1 MSLLRW
7 KELEKSKSELGNKI
21 NYFHNAITQHKM
33 GQETSQG
40 SFEKAFKPVTS
51 KLDDVI
57 KSNLKSGMPQRR
69 KRLQK
74 KVEVPNYG
82 IDIEDEVE
90 DMNLDDLFDDQPV
103 LPQSEKQLV
112 PKPPTYKE
120 SLEDMLKGKEI
131 YVDPQYFPQDPQEL
145 PPEYDEDEGVD
156 YALAD
161 EDETKE
167 ILDNLD
173 ITNYESID
181 KVLNQPEMTSNKKRM
196 YISKIIK
203 DTEYRRN
210 RLKGY
215 KSHVTKK
222 YKSGNISEAERQ
234 IENKTIDNSRIVL
247 NKYIKKFNDEL
258 KTIKGSGIKGRRKQR
273 GGNVMFFNDAKQLLK
288 KLDRGYYTVARRYKF
303 YVRVARTISHE

>member
-1 MSLLRW
+1 MD
-7 KELEKSKSELGNKI
+7 LG
-21 NYFHNAITQHKM
+21 
-33 GQETSQG
+33 
-40 SFEKAFKPVTS
+40 
-51 KLDDVI
+51 
-57 KSNLKSGMPQRR
+57 
-69 KRLQK
+69 
-74 KVEVPNYG
+74 
-82 IDIEDEVE
+82 
-90 DMNLDDLFDDQPV
+90 DLFDEQPV
-103 LPQSEKQLV
+103 LPESEKQLV

-203 DTEYRRN
+203 DAEYRRN

-288 KLDRGYYTVARRYKF
+288 KLDRGYYTAARRYKF

>member
-1 MSLLRW
+1 MG
-7 KELEKSKSELGNKI
+7 LG
-21 NYFHNAITQHKM
+21 
-33 GQETSQG
+33 
-40 SFEKAFKPVTS
+40 
-51 KLDDVI
+51 
-57 KSNLKSGMPQRR
+57 
-69 KRLQK
+69 
-74 KVEVPNYG
+74 
-82 IDIEDEVE
+82 
-90 DMNLDDLFDDQPV
+90 DLFDEQPV
-103 LPQSEKQLV
+103 LPESEKQLV

-203 DTEYRRN
+203 DAEYRRN